1 MIFHFLLLA
10 LACVAEKVELTAN
23 AAEYCTGMYS
33 RQDWGG
39 PVDPFIKVDVKKFSK
54 NPDDT
59 HPLSLVVFEYRDMDY
74 LGTTDNVTGVTN
86 YICTDKF
93 VREDVCPKS
102 ELNQFIVSSNNSGNS
117 LIKTA
122 VLTELGTNDFSYHV
136 ANTGYYCLAVYDPQ
150 YSSSEGSFSV
160 IVNFHNAFGNLPA
173 SEIPKLPLYG
183 LLAVVYAVCL
193 SVYLFQVFKHRSE
206 LLLLQKYLA
215 GFFVF
220 LTVENILVW
229 SLYDV
234 ENNNKTF
241 PIPNGIKFYISFI
254 SMLNAFRVSFSL
266 FLLLII
272 SLGYGVV
279 YPKLQRKTM
288 NKCKLLAAAHFLV
301 STVFIWFSYY
311 SSQVQPSG
319 STTNTSKATTTIE
332 ANSWVILIIT
342 LPLAV
347 LLVVFYFLILTS
359 LQKTVKLLAE
369 KKQIVKLKMYK
380 NLFKLIFGSMLLM
393 VFALIIN
400 VVLVFNDS
408 LTESIERLWKFS
420 DVLTDFWP
428 ACIYFI
434 VFIGLAIIW
443 RPTDSSYLLAASS
456 QIPTADNGDADPE
469 EPQEIYNN
477 LDQYGNEFEFDD
489 LRSLNSDN
497 PFGDPP
503 ESLPTPENPFD
514 DPVQKPSGD
523 NFKIDDD
530 EEEQEDKEK
539 TDDSK
544 DK

>member
-1 MIFHFLLLA
+1 MLLTFLLLA
-10 LACVAEKVELTAN
+10 VACVAEKVELTSS

-33 RQDWGG
+33 KQDWGG
-39 PVDPFIKVDVKKFSK
+39 PVDPFIKVDVKRFGS
-54 NPDDT
+54 DDAS
-59 HPLSLVVFEYRDMDY
+59 HSPLSLIVFEYRDLDY
-74 LGTTDNVTGVTN
+74 IGVHDNHTGKTHYV
-86 YICTDKF
+86 CTPEL
-93 VREDVCPKS
+93 VREAQCSSDQ
-102 ELNQFIVSSNNSGNS
+102 LDQFIVLSNTSGSN
-117 LIKTA
+117 LISTA
-122 VLTELGTNDFSYHV
+122 QLTELGTNGYSYHV
-136 ANTGYYCLAVYDPQ
+136 ANTGYYCVAVHAPKHSGSD
-150 YSSSEGSFSV
+150 SFSV
-160 IVNFHNAFGNLPA
+160 IVNFHNAYGNLPA

-234 ENNNKTF
+234 ENNNKKF
-241 PIPNGIKFYISFI
+241 PIPDGIKFYISFV
-254 SMLNAFRVSFSL
+254 SMLNAFRISFSL

-279 YPKLQRKTM
+279 YPKLQRNVM
-288 NKCKLLAAAHFLV
+288 NKCKLLAAAHFVV
-301 STVFIWFSYY
+301 STVYVWFSYY
-311 SSQVQPSG
+311 SSQVQPSNT
-319 STTNTSKATTTIE
+319 TTNTSKASSTIE
-332 ANSWVILIIT
+332 SNSWLVIAVT

-347 LLVVFYFLILTS
+347 LLVVFYFLILSS

-369 KKQIVKLKMYK
+369 KKQIVKLKMYR
-380 NLFKLIFGSMLLM
+380 NLFKLIFFSMLLM
-393 VFALIIN
+393 LFALIIN
-400 VVLVFNDS
+400 IVLVFNDS

-456 QIPTADNGDADPE
+456 QIPTTDNGEIDPE

-477 LDQYGNEFEFDD
+477 LDQFGNEFEFDD
-489 LRSLNSDN
+489 LRSLDSDN
-497 PFGDPP
+497 PFDDRAATEHSPEDPFRDP
-503 ESLPTPENPFD
+503 EH
-514 DPVQKPSGD
+514 KPDSD
-523 NFKIDDD
+523 HFKIDDED
-530 EEEQEDKEK
+530 EHEVPREDKNK
-539 TDDSK
+539 
-544 DK
+544 